1 MVGKIPEEF
10 ILKENKYELKRYIIS
25 GCFLL
30 YGSDA
35 TLVPY
40 PYIRVTFINYG
51 QYGCYQSE
59 GLNMSYSVETESFGH
74 TDDLLEILKG
84 SLLRDVQY
92 KGEWY
97 VGYLKKDLRKIK
109 LKELFNDFT
118 Q

>member
-1 MVGKIPEEF
+1 MPKTQYNFLDITMVGKIPEEF

-51 QYGCYQSE
+51 QPEAPVTDSGT
-59 GLNMSYSVETESFGH
+59 SVTMNLPNSG
-74 TDDLLEILKG
+74 
-84 SLLRDVQY
+84 
-92 KGEWY
+92 
-97 VGYLKKDLRKIK
+97 
-109 LKELFNDFT
+109 N
-118 Q
+118 